1 MRYVSYNK
9 LNIFSLIKPIVKTAK
24 TTNSGISVFV
34 GNLPSNIKRDR
45 IIKLFAPHAKVNA
58 VRFRRNDGGQLFN
71 VKTAALQSIIA
82 FVDVKTEAAA
92 AAACEALNGTEVGG
106 HVLRVNL
113 QRNAKTAE
121 KMDEKRTICVGNLAY
136 SVTDELLRE
145 TFECCGEIEYVRT
158 LQSPQGCSGLG
169 FVCFAEAGSVQM
181 AFELNGGLLLERP
194 VRVERYQARKK
205 PAAGKPQKRH
215 QTFGAQRRLAAKGV
229 AADGGKGGKGNAQQ
243 RDGKPGAD
251 KKKSK
256 PEFTGAK
263 VSDKKGKK
271 SGDKKKGGLKG
282 PKLLAKKIAP
292 RANAVTA

>member
-1 MRYVSYNK
+1 MK
-9 LNIFSLIKPIVKTAK
+9 AAK
-24 TTNSGISVFV
+24 STTSGISVFV

-45 IIKLFAPHAKVNA
+45 IVKLFAPHAKVGA

-71 VKTAALQSIIA
+71 VKTATLQSIIA
-82 FVDVKTEAAA
+82 FVDVPTEAAA
-92 AAACEALNGTEVGG
+92 AVACEALNGTEVGG

-158 LQSPQGCSGLG
+158 LQNPKGCSGLG
-169 FVCFAEAGSVQM
+169 FVCFAEAASVQM

-205 PAAGKPQKRH
+205 PAVGKPQKRH

-229 AADGGKGGKGNAQQ
+229 AADGEFGKGGKGNIQQ
-243 RDGKPGAD
+243 RGKPVGAD

-263 VSDKKGKK
+263 VSDKKNKK

-292 RANAVTA
+292 RANAATV